1 MNPKALR
8 FFASAGILLTLF
20 LSVWYLMKT
29 YREGNPR
36 WIFLILAVGIAVLLS
51 QNLGRARRR

>member
-1 MNPKALR
+1 MNPKTLR
-8 FFASAGILLTLF
+8 FLGFAGILLTLF

-36 WIFLILAVGIAVLLS
+36 WVFLVLAMGVVVLLS
-51 QNLGRARRR
+51 QNLIRPRRR